1 MGQRQGFILVTAWS
15 ASRVSFLFGI
25 LPLLSLRSD
34 CSNLG
39 GCRGDDCRNDGYLS
53 LSSPY
58 WVPSVGGS
66 LQPVF
71 QPDLSE
77 CRTDRTLNMLALYAA
92 ATGLVPRYVLS
103 WNPFSRSS
111 SDVTFC
117 FSAVSLALLFIV
129 SVCF

>member
-1 MGQRQGFILVTAWS
+1 
-15 ASRVSFLFGI
+15 
-25 LPLLSLRSD
+25 
-34 CSNLG
+34 
-39 GCRGDDCRNDGYLS
+39 
-53 LSSPY
+53 
-58 WVPSVGGS
+58 
-66 LQPVF
+66 
-71 QPDLSE
+71 
-77 CRTDRTLNMLALYAA
+77 MLALYAA